1 MITLHV
7 DPNLLEEFNQ
17 HKTEFD
23 SQVELEKARA
33 ALKEL
38 VEVSRVANVYL
49 EQMVDVTD
57 WQTEYLN
64 GLITQ
69 LSEAIE
75 NANSVLEKK

>member
-7 DPNLLEEFNQ
+7 DPNLLNEFNQ
-17 HKTEFD
+17 YTTEFD
-23 SQVELEKARA
+23 AQVELEKAKV

-38 VEVSRVANVYL
+38 VEASRVANIYL

-69 LSEAIE
+69 LNEAIE
-75 NANSVLEKK
+75 NAESVLS